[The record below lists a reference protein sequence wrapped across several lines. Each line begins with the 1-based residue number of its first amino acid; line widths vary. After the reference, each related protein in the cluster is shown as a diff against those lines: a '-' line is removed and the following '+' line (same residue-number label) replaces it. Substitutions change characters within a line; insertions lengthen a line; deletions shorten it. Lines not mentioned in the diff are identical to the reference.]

1 MAKPAD
7 FDRIR
12 GGVAAWNA
20 WRSEHAELQPD
31 LCGADLRGI
40 DLDGADL
47 SGALLRQAD
56 LRGSTL
62 RRARLNEAYLREAV
76 LDDADLSECEL
87 EAANLNEATLR
98 GARLVDAIAV
108 RASFNGALADR
119 ADLRRACLTGADLR
133 EAALNGAS
141 LREADLTGADLTG
154 ADLTFAQLVETEL
167 AGAQLRGC
175 HVYGISAWNLQ
186 LGETQQNDLVIS
198 RDDEPLVTVDNVEM
212 AQFVYLLLN
221 NSKIRDA
228 IDTITSKAVLILG
241 RFTPQRKA
249 VLDRLRDALR
259 ERGYLPILF
268 DFERPTDRDIT
279 ETVTL
284 LARLARFIVADLT
297 EPSSIPKEL
306 EAIAPSLAVPIQPL
320 IEGSE
325 RPFAMFADSW
335 KYDWI
340 LPPHRYRGID
350 ELARSL
356 VAAII
361 EPGER
366 KAAELTRRR
375 AAALG

>member
-1 MAKPAD
+1 
-7 FDRIR
+7 
-12 GGVAAWNA
+12 
-20 WRSEHAELQPD
+20 
-31 LCGADLRGI
+31 
-40 DLDGADL
+40 
-47 SGALLRQAD
+47 
-56 LRGSTL
+56 
-62 RRARLNEAYLREAV
+62 LNDAYLREAV
-76 LDDADLSECEL
+76 LDGADLSECEL

-98 GARLVDAIAV
+98 SARLVDAIAV

-119 ADLRRACLTGADLR
+119 ADLRRAWLTGADLSFASLTGADLR
-133 EAALNGAS
+133 DAALNGAS
-141 LREADLTGADLTG
+141 LREADLSNADLTG
-154 ADLTFAQLVETEL
+154 ADLSFAQLVETEL

-175 HVYGISAWNLQ
+175 QVYGVSAWNLR
-186 LGETQQNDLVIS
+186 LAATQQNDLVIS

-249 VLDRLRDALR
+249 VLERLREALR

-284 LARLARFIVADLT
+284 LARMSRFIVADLT

-320 IEGSE
+320 IEGNE

-340 LPPHRYRGID
+340 LPLHRYGGSA
-350 ELARSL
+350 ELAGSL
-356 VAAII
+356 GAAVI

-375 AAALG
+375 ASALG